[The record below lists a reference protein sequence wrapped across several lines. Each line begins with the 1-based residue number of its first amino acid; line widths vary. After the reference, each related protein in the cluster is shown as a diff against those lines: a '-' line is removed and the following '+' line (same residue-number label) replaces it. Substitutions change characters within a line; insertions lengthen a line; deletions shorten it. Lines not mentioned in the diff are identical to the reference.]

1 MTIVVNVY
9 CAGTMK
15 LIEYMVLKTNKVRC
29 TPVLAIIAVFDAA
42 GFKES
47 YSLNGR
53 AFLEAEKLYPD
64 LKEKL
69 GAVKTV
75 IAYQA
80 GRDGEKS
87 RALALPL
94 SSFSLQKNSLDLKL
108 GQAKKLGVKSAA
120 VGGEIY
126 RVSTQNGW
134 LNEAGHAPLLFFMP
148 RERFAA
154 LCKRLKRVEQTQ
166 ALMEKGDYKGVCML
180 YAPLRSVKAD
190 PDVWDNADALYDL
203 GRACSKLS
211 TTLLIKAGEIKK
223 LEEARQYRDY
233 CVAFLKR
240 GTELEP
246 DSARCATALAYRY
259 YSNVHELMRP
269 GERRDQDL
277 GKEIENANEWLSRA
291 LEIYPQSIRNNY
303 RKGKLII
310 EKQAPYLLFGKRAF
324 GAREAELLR
333 EIREIGEEHLATA
346 ISLYEALEDNDEK
359 ERNRRE
365 YAKALFVLGNYY
377 IDDAYLPVHEYYLR
391 IIAGSKTPCHVQT
404 ISKLDLQTAVELL
417 EKCYHA
423 ETDLLLDKIDT
434 KALAAMQKEWTRA
447 PSEKLYRL
455 GCAYSGMAF
464 VARATGE
471 DAKPHAK
478 KALVLLEAA
487 KRVAESYTD
496 RKHNTWHISEKIA
509 WTHIYLGQ
517 YERAAK
523 LLSRAKQGYIINTYA
538 IALMLMDTKDA
549 SQKAW
554 QALQSA
560 ARDRRNLASGLSG
573 LLYAYASKKT
583 GHELPA
589 MPKTLSVKNARLA
602 AVLGIEAKV
611 KNP

>member
-1 MTIVVNVY
+1 M
-9 CAGTMK
+9 
-15 LIEYMVLKTNKVRC
+15 
-29 TPVLAIIAVFDAA
+29 LAIIAVFDAA

-47 YSLNGR
+47 YRLSDR
-53 AFLEAEKLYPD
+53 AFSQAVNIYPD
-64 LKEKL
+64 LKEKI
-69 GAVKTV
+69 GMVKTV

-80 GRDGEKS
+80 GLSGEKS

-94 SSFSLQKNSLDLKL
+94 KSFDLDQNSLKL
-108 GQAKKLGVKSAA
+108 NLGSAKKLGVKSAA

-126 RVSTQNGW
+126 RQSSQNGW
-134 LNEAGHAPLLFFMP
+134 LNETGHAPLLFFMP
-148 RERFAA
+148 RKSFAA
-154 LCKRLKRVEQTQ
+154 LCKQLKRDEQ
-166 ALMEKGDYKGVCML
+166 ARGLMAKGDYKGVCML
-180 YAPLRSVKAD
+180 YAPLRYVKAD
-190 PDVWDNADALYDL
+190 PEVWDNADALYNL
-203 GRACSKLS
+203 GLACSKLS
-211 TTLLIKAGEIKK
+211 TTLLIKAGDTKK
-223 LEEARQYRDY
+223 LEEAKKYRHY

-240 GTELEP
+240 GAELEKS
-246 DSARCATALAYRY
+246 SARCTSALAYRY

-277 GKEIENANEWLSRA
+277 AQEIENANEWLSRA

-333 EIREIGEEHLATA
+333 EIREVGEEHLATA
-346 ISLYEALEDNDEK
+346 ISLYEALEDGEEK
-359 ERNRRE
+359 QRNRRE

-391 IIAGSKTPCHVQT
+391 IIAGSKIPCHIQT
-404 ISKLDLQTAVELL
+404 ISKLDLNSAVELL
-417 EKCYHA
+417 EKCYRA
-423 ETDLLLDKIDT
+423 ETNMSLDKIDT

-455 GCAYSGMAF
+455 GCVYSGMAF

-471 DAKPHAK
+471 DAKPHAQ
-478 KALVLLEAA
+478 KALALLEAA
-487 KRVAESYTD
+487 KRVTESYTD

-509 WTHIYLGQ
+509 WTHIYMGQ

-538 IALMLMDTKDA
+538 IALMLMDTEDA
-549 SQKAW
+549 YQKAW
-554 QALQSA
+554 QALQNA

-573 LLYAYASKKT
+573 LLYAYACKKT
-583 GHELPA
+583 EHELPPL
-589 MPKTLSVKNARLA
+589 PKTLSVKNGRLA
-602 AVLGIEAKV
+602 AVLGLNRDTLI
-611 KNP
+611 NS